1 MKVEYKRAGMK
12 TIIMAMGLYLIVA
25 AENFM
30 LDMMSG
36 SREMTMTG
44 VALAG
49 VAGIFGL
56 LLVYLKYY
64 ITEKSLGLDEEDEE
78 ENLLTYK
85 EVYEQELAEMS
96 AEDALEE
103 ISESDDEPI
112 GVEENGEEPEDEVE
126 FEEVEAEDN
135 E

>member
-25 AENFM
+25 AGNFM
-30 LDMMSG
+30 LDMMFG

-64 ITEKSLGLDEEDEE
+64 ITEKSLGLDKEDEE

-103 ISESDDEPI
+103 ISESDDEPT